1 MSGLIQANY
10 NSYVKTGDM
19 SGSATTSYL
28 SLVPFEEGLSYS
40 TANINTLKSHA
51 PRPTIPI

>member
-1 MSGLIQANY
+1 
-10 NSYVKTGDM
+10 VKTGDM